1 MIKILVV
8 FLSFFLFTS
17 VVHSDE
23 IETLIKLKELE
34 EKVKELEADEKTDQ
48 QIEENI
54 KSMNEYI
61 KRGLKTINNGQKPS
75 VKFNIG
81 GGKYLIM
88 TFDENSHLPTSYIKT
103 ETPMSDKGVELK
115 ASDGNDVAGG
125 SLPKIIFALSSVIYV
140 IFSAYFLF
148 LTGYNIR
155 YGNFLYSLL
164 DLGIWIVA
172 SAIMYQLLRSLQ

>member
-1 MIKILVV
+1 MVNKAVLFLVLV
-8 FLSFFLFTS
+8 FLFTAFAKGENN
-17 VVHSDE
+17 VADGWKKAE
-23 IETLIKLKELE
+23 PIIKQMEQ
-34 EKVKELEADEKTDQ
+34 DYKTDR
-48 QIEENI
+48 QIRENI

-61 KRGLKTINNGQKPS
+61 KRGLKTINGHLPRVDFYIGNGKH
-75 VKFNIG
+75 
-81 GGKYLIM
+81 LIM
-88 TFDENSHLPTSYIKT
+88 TFDKNSHLPMSYIKT

-115 ASDGNDVAGG
+115 VSDGNDVAGG

-164 DLGIWIVA
+164 DLGIWVVA